1 MKISELILFLE
12 EIQIHN
18 GDLPVFVWGAT
29 EEMGPARAVTLAEE
43 SAPVGAVSI
52 VPYCDL

>member
-1 MKISELILFLE
+1 MKISELILLLE

-29 EEMGPARAVTLAEE
+29 EEMGPAL
-43 SAPVGAVSI
+43 SVSI
-52 VPYCDL
+52 VPYSQ